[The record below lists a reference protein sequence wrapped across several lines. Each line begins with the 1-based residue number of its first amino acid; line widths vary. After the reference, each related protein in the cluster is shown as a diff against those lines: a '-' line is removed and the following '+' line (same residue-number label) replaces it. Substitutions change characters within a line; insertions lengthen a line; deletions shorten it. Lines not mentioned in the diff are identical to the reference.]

1 MNINGNICFDERAS
15 VATAGAR
22 PGSICALC
30 GAHKPC
36 MPTLFQA
43 SDAQAFESIISGKRR
58 IERNANLC
66 SENDKFLTLY
76 VVRFGQFKV
85 LSRDPSGILHVVK
98 FYMPGDVIG
107 MDAIATGVHNVRVM
121 ALENSEV
128 CEIPYRY
135 IKQAMA
141 TAPQFGERFLK
152 IMSTALADHYERSG
166 LLSLPSLDE
175 RFASFL
181 LDLSG
186 KYERQGYSGRSFRLS
201 MTRGDIGSYL
211 GTTVETVSRLIAR
224 FNAQHG
230 VSITGRLVE
239 LRDRTRLLALLD
251 GDGVPQQSSG
261 RAN

>member
-1 MNINGNICFDERAS
+1 MGSNGNLCADDVGGALSASARADT
-15 VATAGAR
+15 V
-22 PGSICALC
+22 CALC
-30 GAHKPC
+30 GAHKSC
-36 MPTLFQA
+36 MPDLFHG
-43 SDAQAFESIISGKRR
+43 SDAHAYESIISGKRR

-66 SENDKFLTLY
+66 SENDKFMTLFI
-76 VVRFGQFKV
+76 VRFGQFKV

-107 MDAIATGVHNVRVM
+107 MDAIATGVHKVRVM
-121 ALENSEV
+121 ALESSEV

-141 TAPQFGERFLK
+141 IAPKFGERFLK

-181 LDLSG
+181 LDLSR

-230 VSITGRLVE
+230 VSIVGRLVE
-239 LRDRTRLLALLD
+239 LRDRSQLIALLD
-251 GDGVPQQSSG
+251 GDGVPQLTSR
-261 RAN
+261 RAG